1 MVEII
6 FKYKDNNGYVRELEQ
21 LRRELESLVTKD
33 EASSIIKE
41 VYENNLKIL
50 KDLDKENRRL
60 ESISK
65 LKKKKK
71 ELLDYKL
78 DKKEEKVKEDTK
90 QIKVGKEYDDI
101 TFYIDFIELNIDN
114 DSYLSVLPS
123 TKNNNDIK
131 LLDRI
136 ISYFIK
142 EKNSYKQYLSFDG
155 DDEALELYESYDTVC
170 NKLLDY
176 KENLFIEEEKEEK
189 VLNEVSYYMNGDEPY
204 LYTDIEDYPETY
216 ESIEMLLNSLKKGE
230 FKNIK
235 TFNHNDKTKGL
246 LELRDLTH
254 RTRLLFDI
262 VGRKKYCVIGAI
274 VNKTDTNTLYKE
286 RLVTRYSKYKSE
298 KDNISYEERS
308 LSKIFRG
315 DGNE

>member
-6 FKYKDNNGYVRELEQ
+6 SKYKDNNGYVRELEQ

-78 DKKEEKVKEDTK
+78 YKKEEKVKEDIK
-90 QIKVGKEYDDI
+90 QIKVDKEYDDI

-155 DDEALELYESYDTVC
+155 DLEALELYESYDTVC
-170 NKLLDY
+170 KKLLDY

>member
-6 FKYKDNNGYVRELEQ
+6 SKYKDNNGYVRELEQ

-155 DDEALELYESYDTVC
+155 DLEAIELYESYDTVC
-170 NKLLDY
+170 KKLLDY
-176 KENLFIEEEKEEK
+176 KENLFIEEEKEER

>member
-41 VYENNLKIL
+41 LYDNNLKIL

-78 DKKEEKVKEDTK
+78 DKKEEKIKEDTK

-155 DDEALELYESYDTVC
+155 DLEALELYESYDTVC
-170 NKLLDY
+170 KKLLDY

-189 VLNEVSYYMNGDEPY
+189 ILNEVSYYMNGDEPY

-235 TFNHNDKTKGL
+235 TFNHNEKTKGL

-262 VGRKKYCVIGAI
+262 VGRKKYCVIGAV

-286 RLVTRYSKYKSE
+286 RLVSRYSKYKLE

-315 DGNE
+315 DDNE

>member
-6 FKYKDNNGYVRELEQ
+6 SKYKDNNGYVRELEQ

-90 QIKVGKEYDDI
+90 QIKVGKEYEDI

-114 DSYLSVLPS
+114 DSYLSVLPC

-155 DDEALELYESYDTVC
+155 DLEALELYESYDIVC
-170 NKLLDY
+170 KKLLDY

-204 LYTDIEDYPETY
+204 LYTDIEDYSETY
-216 ESIEMLLNSLKKGE
+216 ESIEILLNSLKKGE

>member
-6 FKYKDNNGYVRELEQ
+6 SKYKDNNGYVRELEQ

-71 ELLDYKL
+71 ELLNYKL

-155 DDEALELYESYDTVC
+155 DLEALELYESYDTVC
-170 NKLLDY
+170 KKLLDY

-189 VLNEVSYYMNGDEPY
+189 VLNEVSYYMNGEEPY

-315 DGNE
+315 DDNE